1 MRYMPGEALL
11 AIHRRLGP
19 VISIGAKGFGYTLML
34 GPKANRFIFANGDA
48 FSWAETFT
56 TLIPADGPNALMVS
70 DGEDHRRRRSAV
82 APAFHHRQVDGYVRT
97 MVANTDAVIDTWRP
111 GQRIDVYQQFR
122 ASVRRSVAECLFGS
136 RLAELSD
143 ALGDELEPLLAL
155 THLPPQQ
162 VAAESRLGSPRW
174 RRAMKNRTRIEAL
187 IDAVIVDARVAPRSD
202 DRLLTA
208 LIDGRP
214 GIQPL
219 SDNEIRDLVVSL
231 IADGYETTSGA
242 LAWAIYALLT
252 VPGAWDAAA
261 DEVRDVL
268 DDRPP
273 TAADLAALTYL
284 NGVVRETLRL
294 YTPGVISARKAM
306 RDLEFDGHRIR
317 AGRVLIFSPYVT
329 HRIPEIWSEP
339 NEFRPQR
346 WDPTS
351 PCFQKPGPD
360 EFIPFSGGLHRCIG
374 SEMAMTEIT
383 VTLARLIARTTPRLP
398 AQRIRPRHFGS
409 LRPWPALLLD
419 I

>member
-1 MRYMPGEALL
+1 
-11 AIHRRLGP
+11 
-19 VISIGAKGFGYTLML
+19 
-34 GPKANRFIFANGDA
+34 
-48 FSWAETFT
+48 
-56 TLIPADGPNALMVS
+56 MVS
-70 DGEDHRRRRSAV
+70 DGEEHRRRRSAV
-82 APAFHHRQVDGYVRT
+82 AAAFHHRHVDEYVRT
-97 MVANTDAVIDTWRP
+97 MVTNTDTVIDRWRP
-111 GQRIDVYQQFR
+111 GQRIDAYQEFR
-122 ASVRRSVAECLFGS
+122 AAVRRSVAECLFGP

-143 ALGDELEPLLAL
+143 TLGDELEPLLAL

-162 VAAESRLGSPRW
+162 VSVESRLGSPRW
-174 RRAMKNRTRIEAL
+174 RRAMKNRTRVEAL
-187 IDAVIVDARVAPRSD
+187 IDAVIVDARVAPRPD
-202 DRLLTA
+202 DRLLTG

-252 VPGAWDAAA
+252 TPGAWETAVC
-261 DEVRDVL
+261 EVRDVL
-268 DDRPP
+268 GDRPP
-273 TAADLAALTYL
+273 TASDLTSLIYV

-294 YTPGVISARKAM
+294 YTPGVISARKVM

-317 AGRVLIFSPYVT
+317 AGRMLIFSPYVT
-329 HRIPEIWSEP
+329 HRIPEIWPEP

-351 PCFQKPGPD
+351 PRFQKPGPD

-374 SEMAMTEIT
+374 SEMATAEIT